1 MTGFERTMAALGHE
15 RTDRP
20 PFDFWAE
27 DPTLNRLFAYLG
39 HNDPEKFLDDMQID
53 IRSFNADGPE
63 NKSVGNG
70 VFENMWGERFIFRET
85 GWGPMREDTYG
96 ALHDADSLEE
106 IKAFGWPD
114 NDALD
119 YSRLDEKCRE
129 AKDKK
134 LAVRYGFGD
143 IWQRPA
149 LVRGL
154 ENHLADMITNP
165 ERVHCLGDIFTKFYI
180 EDYKRAWEASGGK
193 IDIFL
198 VISDLGTQRGPLIS
212 VGMFE
217 EFLAPYLSKIGG
229 VIHKLGAKFMF
240 HSCGDISGFLP
251 AIIKC
256 GVDIINPVQPAGSD
270 MSPESLKRFSGQI
283 CFHGGMDVQRLMP
296 FGTAEEIQAEARR
309 YADVFGTGYILCPAH
324 LFQPD
329 TPPEN
334 IIALYRS
341 FERKAKN

>member
-1 MTGFERTMAALGHE
+1 MTGFDRTMAALRNC

-27 DPTLNRLFAYLG
+27 DPTLARLFGYLG
-39 HNDPEKFLDDMQID
+39 HNDLEKFLDDMKID
-53 IRSFNADGPE
+53 IRSFNAAAPE
-63 NKSVGNG
+63 NKSLGNG

-96 ALHDADSLEE
+96 ALYYAESLEE
-106 IKAFGWPD
+106 IKAFRWPN
-114 NDALD
+114 NDMLD
-119 YSRLDEKCRE
+119 YGKLYEECRE

-154 ENHLADMITNP
+154 ENHLADMAENP
-165 ERVHCLGDIFTKFYI
+165 EWVHYLSSVFTDFYI
-180 EDYKRAWEASGGK
+180 EDYKRAWETSEGK

-198 VISDLGTQRGPLIS
+198 VVSDLGTQRGPLIS
-212 VGMFE
+212 VSMFE
-217 EFLAPYLSKIGG
+217 EFLAPYLAKIGK
-229 VIHKLGAKFMF
+229 VIHSFGAKFMF
-240 HSCGDISGFLP
+240 HSCGDVACFVPSM
-251 AIIKC
+251 IKC
-256 GVDIINPVQPAGSD
+256 GIDILNPIQPAGD
-270 MSPESLKRFSGQI
+270 RMAPESLKRFSGRI
-283 CFHGGMDVQRLMP
+283 CFHGGMDVQKLMP
-296 FGTAEEIQAEARR
+296 NGTESEIKAEARR
-309 YADVFGTGYILCPAH
+309 YAESFKTGYILCPAH

-334 IIALYRS
+334 IVALY
-341 FERKAKN
+341 KAFD